1 MGKSTPDILDDPALT
16 DWQRGMLYQNVQRSK
31 LSNERNFINWLRTSV
46 GLITLG
52 FIVERFHVLLGA
64 AGAPNAVAESEMIRT
79 WVPLVLFVL
88 GGLIVSL
95 GTWEFFRVRKEI
107 LHGQDIGTIR
117 TTLIRDALIVTAIV
131 FLVSVLLI
139 FIVGNASPG

>member
-1 MGKSTPDILDDPALT
+1 MGKSTPDILDGPDLT

-31 LSNERNFINWLRTSV
+31 LSNERNFINWLRISV

-64 AGAPNAVAESEMIRT
+64 AGTAAESELIRT
-79 WVPLVLFVL
+79 WVPLVLFIL

-107 LHGQDIGTIR
+107 LHGEDIGTIR
-117 TTLIRDALIVTAIV
+117 TALIRDALIVTAIV
-131 FLVSVLLI
+131 FLVSVLVI

>member
-1 MGKSTPDILDDPALT
+1 MRKSTPQILDDPDLT

-64 AGAPNAVAESEMIRT
+64 VHA
-79 WVPLVLFVL
+79 
-88 GGLIVSL
+88 
-95 GTWEFFRVRKEI
+95 
-107 LHGQDIGTIR
+107 
-117 TTLIRDALIVTAIV
+117 TTV
-131 FLVSVLLI
+131 
-139 FIVGNASPG
+139 

>member
-1 MGKSTPDILDDPALT
+1 MGKSTPDILDDPDLT

-52 FIVERFHVLLGA
+52 FIVERFHVLLGT
-64 AGAPNAVAESEMIRT
+64 AGTAAESELIRT

-107 LHGQDIGTIR
+107 LHGEDIGKIR

-131 FLVSVLLI
+131 FLVSVLVI

>member
-1 MGKSTPDILDDPALT
+1 MGKSTPDILDDPDLT

-52 FIVERFHVLLGA
+52 FIVERFHVLLGT
-64 AGAPNAVAESEMIRT
+64 AGTAAESDLIRT

-107 LHGQDIGTIR
+107 LHGEDTGTIR
-117 TTLIRDALIVTAIV
+117 TALIRDALIVTAIV
-131 FLVSVLLI
+131 FLVSVLVI